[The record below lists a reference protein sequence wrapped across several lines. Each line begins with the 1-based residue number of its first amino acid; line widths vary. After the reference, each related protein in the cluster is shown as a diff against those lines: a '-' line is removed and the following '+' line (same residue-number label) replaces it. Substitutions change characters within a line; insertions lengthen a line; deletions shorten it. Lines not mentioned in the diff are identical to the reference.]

1 MQSARSFKGLLFT
14 RTHTLSVF
22 GKHCWQS
29 SHCIFSPRLRKRKS
43 LGFAR
48 DKGDSE
54 VIISARHASERER
67 EKVYFCAFHSCW
79 FNAFITA
86 DSVAPH
92 SDFAQEDVNTDA
104 EANCTQ
110 LSQVATSP
118 SKNEI
123 GKKKKKKSCFHRFK
137 KNTDWDGRVEAPFT
151 VLIFTEVFTK
161 ILRIMR
167 IYTTDLTIRYKPM
180 Q

>member
-43 LGFAR
+43 LGFTR

-54 VIISARHASERER
+54 VIISACHASERER
-67 EKVYFCAFHSCW
+67 ERVYFCAFHSCW

-104 EANCTQ
+104 EASCTQ

-123 GKKKKKKSCFHRFK
+123 GKKKQKKRCFHRFK
-137 KNTDWDGRVEAPFT
+137 KTLNGMEEWSPVCSFN
-151 VLIFTEVFTK
+151 LHWS
-161 ILRIMR
+161 
-167 IYTTDLTIRYKPM
+167 IYQNPQDYENLYHWFNH
-180 Q
+180 